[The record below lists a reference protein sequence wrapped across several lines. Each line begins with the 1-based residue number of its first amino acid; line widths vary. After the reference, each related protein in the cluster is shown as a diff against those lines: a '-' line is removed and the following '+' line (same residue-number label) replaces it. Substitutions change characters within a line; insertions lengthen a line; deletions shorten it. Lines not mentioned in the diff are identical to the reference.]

1 MKRLLTIIAIAISFT
16 ASSQQIETF
25 SIDSPEMNDFALYE
39 PAGYDPINSTDMPLV
54 MFLHGRSMSQGYSGS
69 YSLYGP
75 MTAIYNGF
83 AIMEGQK
90 FLILEPSAIV
100 TEGWSSAKLHKVYEF
115 VKAHYAF
122 DHDRFYVIG
131 MSMGGWGTLNYV
143 NKYPDEVAACAG
155 LCGGCDAKTP
165 CGLNK
170 VPTWIVHAIEDETT
184 PISCSDRVV
193 EAMKACGSTN
203 LLKYSRLKDS
213 GHDLTRFFNYWNLY
227 KWLLKHDRTNR
238 KIDNTIDF
246 VNDPQYR
253 IDEDIYLHLAFAKEF
268 DFPIEITPE
277 ELEKIKARTP
287 KQKGSST
294 MASNNGTT
302 TSNNSTGN
310 TSKPAS
316 SSSSNASSSSKPAT
330 TNKPTSTS
338 KPANTVAVKPSSTT
352 STSKPNTAT
361 VKPVT
366 TSEKGIYIVKQG
378 DTLKKIAKKHK
389 IKYKKLLQINHFTK
403 DRKIKP
409 GDKIKVS

>member
-1 MKRLLTIIAIAISFT
+1 MKRLITIIAIAISFT

-25 SIDSPEMNDFALYE
+25 AVYPEMNDFALYE
-39 PAGYDPINSTDMPLV
+39 PAGYDPINSTDIPLV

-75 MTAIYNGF
+75 MIAIYNGI

-143 NKYPDEVAACAG
+143 NKYPDEVAACVG

-170 VPTWIVHAIEDETT
+170 VPTWIIHAIEDETT

-193 EAMKACGSTN
+193 EAMKACGSTS

-227 KWLLKHDRTNR
+227 NWLLKHDRTNR
-238 KIDNTIDF
+238 KIDNTVDF

-253 IDEDIYLHLAFAKEF
+253 IDPDIYLHLAFAKEF

-277 ELEKIKARTP
+277 ELEKITARTP
-287 KQKGSST
+287 KQKGS
-294 MASNNGTT
+294 
-302 TSNNSTGN
+302 N
-310 TSKPAS
+310 TIPKF
-316 SSSSNASSSSKPAT
+316 KRD
-330 TNKPTSTS
+330 NK
-338 KPANTVAVKPSSTT
+338 
-352 STSKPNTAT
+352 
-361 VKPVT
+361 
-366 TSEKGIYIVKQG
+366 
-378 DTLKKIAKKHK
+378 
-389 IKYKKLLQINHFTK
+389 
-403 DRKIKP
+403 
-409 GDKIKVS
+409 

>member
-1 MKRLLTIIAIAISFT
+1 MKRLITIIAIAISFT

-25 SIDSPEMNDFALYE
+25 AVSPEMNDFALY
-39 PAGYDPINSTDMPLV
+39 
-54 MFLHGRSMSQGYSGS
+54 
-69 YSLYGP
+69 
-75 MTAIYNGF
+75 NGI

-143 NKYPDEVAACAG
+143 NKYPDEVAACVG

-170 VPTWIVHAIEDETT
+170 VPTWIIHAIEDETT

-193 EAMKACGSTN
+193 EAMKACGSTS

-227 KWLLKHDRTNR
+227 NWLLKHDRTNR
-238 KIDNTIDF
+238 KIDNTVDF

-253 IDEDIYLHLAFAKEF
+253 IDPDIYLHLAFAKEF

-277 ELEKIKARTP
+277 ELEKGYGALLKTAINP
-287 KQKGSST
+287 S
-294 MASNNGTT
+294 M
-302 TSNNSTGN
+302 
-310 TSKPAS
+310 
-316 SSSSNASSSSKPAT
+316 
-330 TNKPTSTS
+330 PTST
-338 KPANTVAVKPSSTT
+338 A
-352 STSKPNTAT
+352 
-361 VKPVT
+361 
-366 TSEKGIYIVKQG
+366 
-378 DTLKKIAKKHK
+378 
-389 IKYKKLLQINHFTK
+389 
-403 DRKIKP
+403 
-409 GDKIKVS
+409 